1 MKLRYSVL
9 LSMLVS
15 AAVGGIAVH
24 ALHAQAKPPVY
35 VIALNQ
41 VTDAE
46 AIKAEARK
54 NERRPQL
61 ASRQVLSARYSRIK
75 GTNRTGTIIVVVA
88 VPSARFANT
97 MSS

>member
-9 LSMLVS
+9 SSMLVS

-35 VIALNQ
+35 AIALNQ

-46 AIKAEARK
+46 GYAKEYCRRAGLRSSLMAESMSPLEMA
-54 NERRPQL
+54 
-61 ASRQVLSARYSRIK
+61 
-75 GTNRTGTIIVVVA
+75 
-88 VPSARFANT
+88 PS
-97 MSS
+97 